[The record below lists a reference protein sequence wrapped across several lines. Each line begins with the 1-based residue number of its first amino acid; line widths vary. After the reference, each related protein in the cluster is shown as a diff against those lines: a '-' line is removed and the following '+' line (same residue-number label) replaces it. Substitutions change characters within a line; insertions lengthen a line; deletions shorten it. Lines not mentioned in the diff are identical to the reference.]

1 MAATAASRVL
11 GLVREQVML
20 AVLGLNAGMG
30 AFTVA
35 FKVPSLVRTLLADTA
50 LSAAFIPVFSELL
63 EKGRRAEAWMVA
75 RTIILLAT
83 LILGG
88 ISLLG
93 MAFAPQVISLVA
105 PGFKDPDTIALAVD
119 LTRIM
124 FLSVVVLGVA
134 GRLHGHPEHPRPL
147 HPPGVGA
154 HRVERGHHRVT
165 CLLLAAVRS
174 AGRLP
179 EEWTTEAS
187 MRWPGASCSARSWSW
202 SSRYRPCGGGWK
214 DPPCRWRWA
223 TRRCVRWAGSWFPS
237 C

>member
-83 LILGG
+83 LDLGQHQPAG
-88 ISLLG
+88 DGVRAAGHQPGGAGLQG
-93 MAFAPQVISLVA
+93 PRHHRPGRGPHPHHVPQR
-105 PGFKDPDTIALAVD
+105 G
-119 LTRIM
+119 R
-124 FLSVVVLGVA
+124 A
-134 GRLHGHPEHPRPL
+134 GRGRGLHGHPEHPRPL
-147 HPPGVGA
+147 HPPGFGS
-154 HRVERGHHRVT
+154 HRLEPGHHRVA
-165 CLLLAAVRS
+165 CLLLAAVWS
-174 AGRLP
+174 AAQTLP
-179 EEWTTEAS
+179 VPSTTGAS
-187 MRWPGASCSARSWSW
+187 TRWPGASCSAPWWSW
-202 SSRYRPCGGGWK
+202 PSRCLPCGGGWK
-214 DPPCRWRWA
+214 APPGRWHWV
-223 TRRCVRWAGSWFPS
+223 TRRCVR
-237 C
+237 